1 MVKRCLDS
9 DSRFGVV
16 LIKSGSEVGEPAEPH
31 SVGSLARIVQ
41 VNKLDDGR
49 MLIAVQGESRF
60 QIEEITQLRPYMEGR
75 VKILGEGQEAA
86 LSKAELQ
93 RVRDAVT
100 RHTRLTE
107 GLKGGWV
114 REARVPEGPV
124 ALSYFIGAMLRAGV
138 EDKQALLDEP
148 SPTKRLQAA
157 LSLLERE
164 AEGLREQVERELG
177 GRASGG

>member
-60 QIEEITQLRPYMEGR
+60 QIEEITQLRPYNG
-75 VKILGEGQEAA
+75 GEG
-86 LSKAELQ
+86 
-93 RVRDAVT
+93 
-100 RHTRLTE
+100 
-107 GLKGGWV
+107 
-114 REARVPEGPV
+114 
-124 ALSYFIGAMLRAGV
+124 
-138 EDKQALLDEP
+138 ED
-148 SPTKRLQAA
+148 T
-157 LSLLERE
+157 
-164 AEGLREQVERELG
+164 G
-177 GRASGG
+177 